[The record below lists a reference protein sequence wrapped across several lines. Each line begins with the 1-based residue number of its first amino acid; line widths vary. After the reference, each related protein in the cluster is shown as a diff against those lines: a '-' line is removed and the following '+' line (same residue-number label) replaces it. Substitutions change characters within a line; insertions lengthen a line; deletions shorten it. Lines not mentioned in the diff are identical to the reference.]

1 LKEMINM
8 MYIDK
13 EVYEV
18 VILNGYGNQVRYTYP
33 TEGAMKLILDII
45 RDNKVKVVRYGRI
58 GEVR

>member
-1 LKEMINM
+1 M

-33 TEGAMKLILDII
+33 TEGAMKWILDII